1 MSSEEG
7 QLRGQPRRVLIV
19 DDSRMVRASI
29 IKNIRER
36 YEFREEADGEAAWQA
51 LLVDPS
57 IQLVISDIG
66 MPQLDGYGLLTR
78 IRGSQ
83 LSRIHELPVIIISG
97 EEDGEAREKA
107 RRLGANDF
115 ITKGIGTTELLARL
129 ESLSQLSEARRQL
142 EATRNAHQAQVPKDP
157 VSGLAT
163 KAYMDV
169 RGEQDL
175 ALARRHQGQIS
186 AMVIEI
192 DRYDELLAR
201 YGAHVVQ
208 LINRKLSN
216 ILSTR
221 VRRED
226 TVAELAP
233 GRVAVLSPSTDI
245 DGCCA
250 FALRLSR
257 AIEKLVLTYREER
270 IRISISAGVAGSG
283 EPEAAG
289 SVDQMIAVAADRAR
303 AGRAAGGNRV
313 MSREGEVGEEAVQR
327 PTRAIVSVDQALLQ
341 LRSAPAELR
350 GRLRDVVHTLLP
362 LLEFIETE
370 SRCGIPLASLQGYV
384 REGADGDQAS
394 ENATGA

>member
-1 MSSEEG
+1 MSGEEG
-7 QLRGQPRRVLIV
+7 PLRGPLRRVLIV

-36 YEFREEADGEAAWQA
+36 YEFREEADGEAGWQA

-66 MPQLDGYGLLTR
+66 MPQLDGYGLLARIRASHLTR
-78 IRGSQ
+78 IQ
-83 LSRIHELPVIIISG
+83 ELPVVIISG

-107 RRLGANDF
+107 RQLGANDF
-115 ITKGIGTTELLARL
+115 ITKGIGTAELLARL
-129 ESLSQLSEARRQL
+129 ESLSQLGETRRQL
-142 EATRNAHQAQVPKDP
+142 EASRLAHQAQVPKDP

-163 KAYMDV
+163 KAYLDA

-175 ALARRHQGQIS
+175 ALARRHQGHIS

-201 YGAHVVQ
+201 YGAHVLQ

-270 IRISISAGVAGSG
+270 IRISVTAGVAGSA
-283 EPEAAG
+283 EPEAAA
-289 SVDQMIAVAADRAR
+289 SVDQMIAIAMDRAR
-303 AGRAAGGNRV
+303 AGQAAGGNRV
-313 MSREGEVGEEAVQR
+313 MARAGEVGEELVQR
-327 PTRAIVSVDQALLQ
+327 LLRTTVSVDQALAQ
-341 LRSAPAELR
+341 LRAAPAEVR

-370 SRCGIPLASLQGYV
+370 SRCGIPLASLQRYV
-384 REGADGDQAS
+384 READGDQAS
-394 ENATGA
+394 ENATGR